1 MAGEKPRAVAPPAG
15 VAPGVLGTVVFGRA
29 RYEQV
34 TATMLDF
41 ASRGH
46 LRIARL
52 PDPSGA
58 DDTTWWQLQFT
69 RGRDELRRCEQVL
82 LDELGV
88 RTGPERFPNLTNRSA
103 GKVAGAL
110 EDEAAERG
118 WLVDNPTRRLRAT
131 LAAVLLTSRRRSLHR
146 TEGGTEL
153 AERGEAFQSA
163 LYTHHREVDAEWYP
177 HAVALGRSVEFART
191 LDARGDPTPQWLVDE
206 QEPPLTWANV
216 SDLALKG
223 SPYGPGAADG
233 AM

>member
-29 RYEQV
+29 GYEQV
-34 TATMLDF
+34 TATMLVL

-88 RTGPERFPNLTNRSA
+88 RTG
-103 GKVAGAL
+103 
-110 EDEAAERG
+110 
-118 WLVDNPTRRLRAT
+118 W
-131 LAAVLLTSRRRSLHR
+131 
-146 TEGGTEL
+146 
-153 AERGEAFQSA
+153 
-163 LYTHHREVDAEWYP
+163 
-177 HAVALGRSVEFART
+177 SV
-191 LDARGDPTPQWLVDE
+191 Q
-206 QEPPLTWANV
+206 
-216 SDLALKG
+216 
-223 SPYGPGAADG
+223 
-233 AM
+233 

>member
-1 MAGEKPRAVAPPAG
+1 LLGCVPVWRLLDRPAG
-15 VAPGVLGTVVFGRA
+15 
-29 RYEQV
+29 
-34 TATMLDF
+34 
-41 ASRGH
+41 
-46 LRIARL
+46 
-52 PDPSGA
+52 
-58 DDTTWWQLQFT
+58 
-69 RGRDELRRCEQVL
+69 
-82 LDELGV
+82 
-88 RTGPERFPNLTNRSA
+88 RFPNLTNRSA

-191 LDARGDPTPQWLVDE
+191 LDARGDPPPQWLVDE

-233 AM
+233 AMLEAVVQSSSENDSRHPSMPTSSRPGICLRIPSPIRRTKPTTEPVCRQTTYFGRAIFANR